1 MKKFFLVISYIFLFL
16 SCQEI
21 QADVVFIH
29 TDILGSPV
37 AFTSPSVVP
46 IVPPKVIP
54 TSSPIAV
61 TSIDGSV
68 RCTLRCAFSIRW
80 SHSKPETVTYY
91 ELYSSAGRTSSCPPR
106 TICSDSK
113 SLTQQ
118 HIIID
123 LNPIEPTTEV
133 KIYSGVNNTFTGYY
147 DDATNDF
154 KVRACNNKSC
164 SAYITRT
171 LSNEF

>member
-37 AFTSPSVVP
+37 AFTSPNAVP
-46 IVPPKVIP
+46 IVPPTVIP
-54 TSSPIAV
+54 TSPPIAV

-68 RCTLRCAFSIRW
+68 RCTLICAFSIRW

-91 ELYSSAGRTSSCPPR
+91 ELYSSAVRTSSCPPKM
-106 TICSDSK
+106 ICLDSK

-118 HIIID
+118 RII
-123 LNPIEPTTEV
+123 IEPTTEV

-154 KVRACNNKSC
+154 KVRACNNKGC

-171 LSNEF
+171 LSNEL